1 MECSGRKIR
10 AIAKGAGVND
20 GDIAAADVCVGM
32 LQLGGVAQ
40 VAFVQ
45 LYRYAVVIRS
55 ELQTNLLS

>member
-40 VAFVQ
+40 VAFV
-45 LYRYAVVIRS
+45 
-55 ELQTNLLS
+55 